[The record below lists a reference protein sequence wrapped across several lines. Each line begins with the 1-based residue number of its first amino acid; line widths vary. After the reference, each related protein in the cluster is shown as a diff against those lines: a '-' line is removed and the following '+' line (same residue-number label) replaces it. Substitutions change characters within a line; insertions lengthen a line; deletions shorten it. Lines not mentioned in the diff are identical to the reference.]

1 LNRRLEGAR
10 VKSLIE
16 MLSGYHRVRGSRDY
30 TKSMHAVIDYL
41 LRGGLPEER
50 FKIFSYPA
58 DGVTRT
64 GNTLST
70 LAWEPIYGELWLE
83 DPERVF
89 ITSTAVTKVSL
100 VSGSGSTE
108 GWETLPLV
116 IYDGKGDYSKKA
128 VLANDDPAKV
138 FQNAVV
144 EGGARCLIL
153 CHMRKAFEEIG
164 RSLDSLPEMT
174 NFLTIPHDRESANR
188 NTVAFSVSKEKFDLL
203 SERVKRSSSLVRFR
217 AETRLTEG
225 ELEILQID
233 ATGFNEGPEVL
244 LTAHL
249 CHPSPGADDNASGA
263 ALAAEIAKV
272 LNDSGFPYS
281 VKVALVPEYLG
292 SVPYA
297 LQLKNESRLPVC
309 TINLD
314 MVGAD
319 QDKTGSTFILSKV
332 PPYLPQRWGRT
343 LAYNIERNMP
353 SSSGYPLKR
362 FGEIPF
368 MAGSDHCVFTTLG
381 IPSPFMGHLPDRYYH
396 SDFDTPRM
404 MDEMELEWVGLSA
417 LETLDQLVQPD
428 PNVLLSVRGRM
439 IGELYQILN
448 RIAGRE
454 GSDDI
459 YDLLISNFEGDS
471 LRKIFSNSDNLPS
484 LSPLEPTFESSLGL
498 EWIKTFPQELKEE
511 LAIDFAS
518 IADFVVG
525 GAALIGGRESVELL
539 ASIHYDVEIEKVRVI
554 TGWMIDKGL
563 LRS

>member
-1 LNRRLEGAR
+1 
-10 VKSLIE
+10 

-225 ELEILQID
+225 DLEILQID

-309 TINLD
+309 TINFD

-404 MDEMELEWVGLSA
+404 MDEMELEWGGLSA

-459 YDLLISNFEGDS
+459 YDLLISNFEGDL
-471 LRKIFSNSDNLPS
+471 LRKIFSNSGNLPS

-539 ASIHYDVEIEKVRVI
+539 ASIHYDVAIEKVRVI